1 MAVSRV
7 KTSSVLQGFPKY
19 RSMLGGNA
27 AFNPSSFESI
37 ATATGTGSSIT
48 FSSIPSTY
56 KSLQIRTLYKDSS
69 TNSAQEAPLYIYFNG
84 DTSGSYAYHYLRGDG
99 SSATA
104 SGVAS
109 TTWMRVDGAGVVST
123 TGAYGT
129 SIIDIIDY
137 ASTTKNKTMRALA
150 GGNGNT
156 TGTNYMVSLS
166 SGVWLNTSAVTSVTV
181 YAGNAG
187 FASGSSIALYGIK

>member
-1 MAVSRV
+1 MSPILGILASSNYQRV
-7 KTSSVLQGFPKY
+7 TSSY
-19 RSMLGGNA
+19 
-27 AFNPSSFESI
+27 ESI
-37 ATATGTGSSIT
+37 ATTAGSGASIT

-56 KSLQIRTLYKDSS
+56 KSLQIRSLYKDSS
-69 TNSAQEAPLYIYFNG
+69 TSSAQEAPLYIYFNG
-84 DTSGSYAYHYLRGDG
+84 DTTSGNYAYHYLRGDG
-99 SSATA
+99 TSATA
-104 SGVAS
+104 VGVAS
-109 TTWMRVDGAGVVST
+109 STWMRVDGAGVVST

-166 SGVWLNTSAVTSVTV
+166 SGVWLSTSAINSVTV

-187 FASGSSIALYGIK
+187 FASGSTIALYGIKG